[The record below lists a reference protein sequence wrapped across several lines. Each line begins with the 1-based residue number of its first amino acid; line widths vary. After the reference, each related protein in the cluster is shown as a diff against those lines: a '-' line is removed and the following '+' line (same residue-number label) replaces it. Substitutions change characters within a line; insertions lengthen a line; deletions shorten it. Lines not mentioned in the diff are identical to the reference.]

1 MSEYEIN
8 IDTQAVIPIGPE
20 KSKVIEGNRI
30 FIVNQPALKIIDKS
44 CRFFGSS
51 YQGRFLGTKNLIG
64 ISHKAPIIIEETR
77 EIIFFP
83 TNSPRQD
90 NCAWISLRHLENY
103 KKHNNNRSVLKFSG
117 GHLIN
122 LDISYGTLDNQ
133 VLRATRLESVLRFR
147 KNNE

>member
-8 IDTQAVIPIGPE
+8 IDTQAIIPLGPE
-20 KSKVIEGNRI
+20 KSRVIEGNRV
-30 FIVNQPALKIIDKS
+30 FIVEQPALKIIDKS

-90 NCAWISLRHLENY
+90 NCAWISLKHVENY
-103 KKHNNNRSVLKFSG
+103 KKNNNTSLLKFTG

-133 VLRATRLESVLRFR
+133 ILRATRLESVLRFR
-147 KNNE
+147 KKND

>member
-1 MSEYEIN
+1 MNEYEIN
-8 IDTQAVIPIGPE
+8 IDTQAIIPIGPE
-20 KSKVIEGNRI
+20 KSKVIEGDKT
-30 FIVNQPALKIIDKS
+30 FIVNQSALKIIDKS

-90 NCAWISLRHLENY
+90 NCAWISLRHLQNY
-103 KKHNNNRSVLKFSG
+103 KKFNNRSILKFTG

-133 VLRATRLESVLRFR
+133 VLRATRLESVLRIR
-147 KNNE
+147 KNSD